1 MDRVLVEVLFPGM
14 GRQYDFWIP
23 KKMNI
28 QTAIE
33 KLSTE
38 IAEFENNPI
47 IQKKTELK
55 ILCSTAQGKILNPL
69 DTIFSAGVQSGDTL
83 ILL

>member
-23 KKMNI
+23 KKMDI

-33 KLSTE
+33 KLSAE
-38 IAEFENNPI
+38 IAEFEKNFI
-47 IQKKTELK
+47 IQRKNELK
-55 ILCSTAQGKILNPL
+55 ILCSMAQGKILNPL
-69 DTIFSAGVQSGDTL
+69 DTISSAGIQSGDTL